1 MKSFDFKVIM
11 TTKSGVALLF
21 NEDLGYVSSNPQTVI
36 AALAEDMKGNDKI
49 ASEMARR
56 IYIRASFYG
65 GIKNLNSAF

>member
-1 MKSFDFKVIM
+1 MKSFDFIVIM

-21 NEDLGYVSSNPQTVI
+21 NKNLGYVSSNPRAVI
-36 AALAEDMKGNDKI
+36 AALSEDMKGNDKI
-49 ASEMARR
+49 ASEIARR